1 MLNRNASPKRYS
13 KHVTSSRA
21 DPFVAQIKEVT
32 SFSLS
37 SKILSTKT
45 PSVASGELE
54 AGPCV
59 RLLVASVQAAPVG
72 RSEKMKQ

>member
-1 MLNRNASPKRYS
+1 MFKNI
-13 KHVTSSRA
+13 
-21 DPFVAQIKEVT
+21 FVAQIKEVT

-72 RSEKMKQ
+72 RSEKNEAVTICVSTNIKCYIGGSI